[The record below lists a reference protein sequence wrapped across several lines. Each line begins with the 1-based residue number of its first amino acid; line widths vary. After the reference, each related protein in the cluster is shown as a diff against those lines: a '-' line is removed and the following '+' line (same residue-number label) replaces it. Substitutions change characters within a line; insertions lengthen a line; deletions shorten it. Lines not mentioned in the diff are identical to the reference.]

1 METESRWGLAGAGGP
16 LQGYRVSFWGMNVSG
31 EWTEVVEVLN
41 ATQLNALNKS
51 LQPCVMQAWSH
62 QCGRGTRS
70 SHRDRGTLSGQPRET
85 NASSEPRSTEVEDF
99 MSPTTA
105 YERFQTYQEVQKI
118 LQ

>member
-51 LQPCVMQAWSH
+51 LQPCVMQAWRH
-62 QCGRGTRS
+62 QCGRG
-70 SHRDRGTLSGQPRET
+70 P
-85 NASSEPRSTEVEDF
+85 
-99 MSPTTA
+99 
-105 YERFQTYQEVQKI
+105 RFQPPGPWYPVRAAPGN
-118 LQ
+118 